1 MQTTDPAQP
10 PSVQVPFPPSHHG
23 HHAARRWPLRTGLEL
38 GPLPGAVPSARAH
51 AQQVLWEW
59 GQAPLAEDAGVVVTE
74 LMTNAVIASRRLPSS
89 PPVRLWL
96 ASDTRLVLA
105 LVADASQRPPVRLD
119 PGPDSDGGRG
129 LRLVVS
135 ALASRWGWYP
145 AAGAGTAKV
154 VWAEW
159 NCPSPG
165 PSTNVGAA
173 SQPPGGR
180 AGKAADRA

>member
-10 PSVQVPFPPSHHG
+10 AGVEVPFSPSHHG

-59 GQAPLAEDAGVVVTE
+59 GQAALAEDAGVVVTE
-74 LMTNAVIASRRLPSS
+74 LMTNAVVASRRLPSL

-96 ASDTRLVLA
+96 ASDARLVLA
-105 LVADASQRPPVRLD
+105 LVGDASQRRPVQLN
-119 PGPDSDGGRG
+119 PAPDSDGGRG
-129 LRLVVS
+129 LRLVVT

-145 AAGAGTAKV
+145 ATHAGLAKV

-165 PSTNVGAA
+165 RNTSAGAA
-173 SQPPGGR
+173 SQPHGGPW
-180 AGKAADRA
+180 GKGADRA